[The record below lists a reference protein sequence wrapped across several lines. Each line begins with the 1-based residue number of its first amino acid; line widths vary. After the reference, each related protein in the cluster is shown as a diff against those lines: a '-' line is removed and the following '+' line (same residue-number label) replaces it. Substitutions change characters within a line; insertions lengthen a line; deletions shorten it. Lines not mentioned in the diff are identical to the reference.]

1 MFSLG
6 IKKKHEEGRGEGRRK
21 AVKGGVG
28 EEVKT
33 LTSSGDVK
41 EAKRLPD
48 KDVRSVATCRNRKH
62 KMCPSGRL
70 NYNTV
75 F

>member
-1 MFSLG
+1 
-6 IKKKHEEGRGEGRRK
+6 
-21 AVKGGVG
+21 VKGGVG